1 MLIRSSSDPWLL
13 NMILS
18 ITKSNMVNKMTTS
31 RLELRFKRAQEP
43 LVIETRSS
51 NKKQANANCAVLA
64 VRELYKRGFIEKFG
78 TRTENY
84 DDEQVLSPNNNLAV
98 AFMKSIR
105 PLS

>member
-1 MLIRSSSDPWLL
+1 MSTIER
-13 NMILS
+13 
-18 ITKSNMVNKMTTS
+18 NMVNKMTTS

-84 DDEQVLSPNNNLAV
+84 DDEQVL
-98 AFMKSIR
+98 
-105 PLS
+105 PLILTRGPSGDDPKFLSETF

>member
-1 MLIRSSSDPWLL
+1 MSTIER
-13 NMILS
+13 
-18 ITKSNMVNKMTTS
+18 NMVNKMTTS

-84 DDEQVLSPNNNLAV
+84 DDEQVLSLDRNWPGSSDLKLSRTV
-98 AFMKSIR
+98 ALMEGR
-105 PLS
+105 A

>member
-1 MLIRSSSDPWLL
+1 MSTIE
-13 NMILS
+13 
-18 ITKSNMVNKMTTS
+18 SNMVNKMTTS

-84 DDEQVLSPNNNLAV
+84 DDEQVLSLVQEALLLICNFLGRLP
-98 AFMKSIR
+98 
-105 PLS
+105 

>member
-1 MLIRSSSDPWLL
+1 
-13 NMILS
+13 
-18 ITKSNMVNKMTTS
+18 MTTS

-84 DDEQVLSPNNNLAV
+84 DDEQVLSLILTRGPSGDNPE
-98 AFMKSIR
+98 F
-105 PLS
+105 LSETF

>member
-1 MLIRSSSDPWLL
+1 
-13 NMILS
+13 
-18 ITKSNMVNKMTTS
+18 MVNKMTTS

-84 DDEQVLSPNNNLAV
+84 DDEQVLSLVQEALLLICNFLGRLP
-98 AFMKSIR
+98 
-105 PLS
+105 

>member
-1 MLIRSSSDPWLL
+1 MSTIER
-13 NMILS
+13 
-18 ITKSNMVNKMTTS
+18 NMVNKMTTS

-84 DDEQVLSPNNNLAV
+84 DDEQVFLLNLNQPDRGALTRH
-98 AFMKSIR
+98 FLGR
-105 PLS
+105 LP

>member
-1 MLIRSSSDPWLL
+1 MSTIER
-13 NMILS
+13 
-18 ITKSNMVNKMTTS
+18 NMVNKMTTS

-84 DDEQVLSPNNNLAV
+84 DDEQVLSLILTRGPSGDNPE
-98 AFMKSIR
+98 F
-105 PLS
+105 LSETF